1 MNIQGTY
8 TNKGLALTAKTAV
21 GVCLR
26 VTRVVGGSGHTQ
38 DIPNAVQMSEI
49 RQTLAVGEARCAGS
63 TAVLPV
69 TLAAVGLE
77 SSYTLTELGIY
88 AEDPDEGEILYCVYR
103 LDEPVTIQAG
113 SDTVLRFYLRQTVS
127 EDGGAAVLCS
137 PAGLIT
143 ESDCAPVRKMVLATG
158 APYRYAEIPAL
169 ELQAY
174 LDALPR
180 LLTEH
185 HDIVLTG
192 THTQYVRIE
201 DFYGSGSLTLRAD
214 NLGGCVFT
222 RGISV
227 NNCSVP
233 VKMEKLK
240 WELASDVPQDDSY
253 CVNCSSSE
261 VIAQECSFNG
271 YVLPD
276 GGKVGRGATTINRA
290 HFLLQDCKFC
300 NLLIAVKC
308 FCDGQIDII
317 DPGKKGEY
325 RNNDVGAYTHFSGL
339 VMLMSGIPST
349 LGGIRNVVDTGGL
362 IVQDGKFI

>member
-8 TNKGLALTAKTAV
+8 TNKGLALTAKTAA
-21 GVCLR
+21 GACLR
-26 VTRVVGGSGHTQ
+26 VTRVVGGSGHTT
-38 DIPNAVQMSEI
+38 DVPNAVQLPEI
-49 RQTLAVGEARCAGS
+49 RQTLAVGEARCAGN

-77 SSYTLTELGIY
+77 SSYTLTELGVY
-88 AEDPDEGEILYCVYR
+88 AEDPNEGEILYCVYR

-127 EDGGAAVLCS
+127 EDGGAQVLCS

-158 APYRYAEIPAL
+158 APYRSAEIPAS

-192 THTQYVRIE
+192 THTQLVRIA
-201 DFYGSGSLTLRAD
+201 DFYGSGSLTIRAA

-233 VKMEKLK
+233 IKMEKLK
-240 WELASDVPQDDSY
+240 WAIGADVPQDDSY
-253 CVNCSSSE
+253 CLTCSSSE
-261 VIAQECSFNG
+261 VIARECSFNG
-271 YVLPD
+271 YMLPTGD
-276 GGKVGRGATTINRA
+276 KTGRGATTINHAYLQLRDCQ
-290 HFLLQDCKFC
+290 FRDLLVV
-300 NLLIAVKC
+300 AKC
-308 FCDGQIDII
+308 FGGGRIDVIEP
-317 DPGKKGEY
+317 DKKGEY
-325 RNNDVGAYTHFSGL
+325 RDNSVGAYTHFSGL
-339 VMLMSGIPST
+339 IMLMGGIPST
-349 LGGIRNVVDTGGL
+349 LGGTGNEIHGGA

>member
-8 TNKGLALTAKTAV
+8 TNKGLALTAKTAA
-21 GVCLR
+21 GACLR
-26 VTRVVGGSGHTQ
+26 VTRVVGGSGHTP
-38 DIPNAVQMSEI
+38 DIPNAKKLEAIQ
-49 RQTLAVGEARCAGS
+49 QTLAVGEARCAGD

-77 SSYTLTELGIY
+77 SSYTLTELGVY

-143 ESDCAPVRKMVLATG
+143 ESDCAPVRQKVLATG
-158 APYRYAEIPAL
+158 ASSHAVTIPAA

-180 LLTEH
+180 LLTAH
-185 HDIVLTG
+185 HDIVLKG
-192 THTQYVRIE
+192 THTQPVLIA
-201 DFYGSGSLTLRAD
+201 DIYGSGSLTIRAD
-214 NLGGCVFT
+214 NLGDCVFT

-227 NNCSVP
+227 TNCSVP
-233 VKMEKLK
+233 VTMEKLK
-240 WELASDVPQDDSY
+240 WVLGADMPQGESCISCFAS
-253 CVNCSSSE
+253 E
-261 VIAQECSFNG
+261 AMAKECSFDG
-271 YVLPD
+271 YETPA
-276 GGKVGRGATTINRA
+276 GGRVGRGVTTVNHAFFQIQSCQFR
-290 HFLLQDCKFC
+290 
-300 NLLIAVKC
+300 NLFTAVKC

-317 DPGKKGEY
+317 DPGKTGEY
-325 RNNDVGAYTHFSGL
+325 RNNDIGAYTQFNGL
-339 VMLMSGIPST
+339 VMLMGGIPST
-349 LGGIRNVVDTGGL
+349 LGGSGNVVDSGGA
-362 IVQDGKFI
+362 IIQDGKFI

>member
-8 TNKGLALTAKTAV
+8 TNKGLALAAKTAA
-21 GVCLR
+21 GACLR
-26 VTRVVGGSGHTQ
+26 VTRVVGGSGHTA
-38 DIPNAVQMSEI
+38 DIPNVAQLLEI
-49 RQTLAVGEARCAGS
+49 RQTLAVGEVRCAGD

-69 TLAAVGLE
+69 TLAAVELE
-77 SSYTLTELGIY
+77 ATYTLTELGVY
-88 AEDPDEGEILYCVYR
+88 AEDPNEGEILYCVYR

-143 ESDCAPVRKMVLATG
+143 ESDCAPVRKKVLATG

-192 THTQYVRIE
+192 THTQHVRIA
-201 DFYGSGSLTLRAD
+201 DFYGCGSLTLRAA
-214 NLGGCVFT
+214 NLDDCVFT
-222 RGISV
+222 RNITV

-240 WELASDVPQDDSY
+240 WEFGADIPYGESCLT
-253 CVNCSSSE
+253 CSSSK
-261 VIAQECSFNG
+261 VMVWECSFTG
-271 YVLPD
+271 YLTPD
-276 GGKVGRGATTINRA
+276 GGKLGRAATTIDRGY
-290 HFLLQDCKFC
+290 FYLRDCKFH
-300 NLLIAVKC
+300 NLYIVVNCYCA
-308 FCDGQIDII
+308 GHIDII
-317 DPGKKGEY
+317 ETETGGEY
-325 RNNDVGAYTHFSGL
+325 SGNDIGAYTQFSGQ

-349 LGGIRNVVDTGGL
+349 LGGI
-362 IVQDGKFI
+362 